1 MAKGSTIYKGDVS
14 RPGLRGDTKKGY
26 GVFTAKTFSNLTGK
40 GPNLAGQVSIAPSP
54 TTVGRRSPNLAGQVS
69 IAPAPKTVG
78 GKTAVQKPPAK
89 LPAPTGVETVAPARV
104 KNIPRTFVPTA
115 KAPVKKA
122 PTVVSNVVRERPT
135 PTPAKA
141 AAPARKAVS
150 ARTGDTTGVTTG
162 KTTGTTSR
170 VGGVATKTK
179 QTAYGRQMASAAR
192 RGNQPTGPM
201 GGGGRSG
208 TGGSSRPSGGG
219 SLGGARGRISEPGGS
234 KR

>member
-1 MAKGSTIYKGDVS
+1 MAKSVRTGSTRNRMSSVVA
-14 RPGLRGDTKKGY
+14 GDTSSRVYGGATPKGRSSVSATSPY
-26 GVFTAKTFSNLTGK
+26 RSAGLGMPVTGMGANIK
-40 GPNLAGQVSIAPSP
+40 SRKAITDRIMPAGAMVDIRGYLGDERTGIRKSVPG
-54 TTVGRRSPNLAGQVS
+54 TR
-69 IAPAPKTVG
+69 APA
-78 GKTAVQKPPAK
+78 
-89 LPAPTGVETVAPARV
+89 VAPV
-104 KNIPRTFVPTA
+104 VA
-115 KAPVKKA
+115 KAPVKKT
-122 PTVVSNVVRERPT
+122 PTVVSNVVRERPS

-162 KTTGTTSR
+162 KTTGTTAR

-192 RGNQPTGPM
+192 RGNQPAGPM

-208 TGGSSRPSGGG
+208 AGGGSSRPSGGG
-219 SLGGARGRISEPGGS
+219 SLGGARGRIGEPGGS